1 MVVRW
6 HRRVWWL
13 RSPWLWAAGA
23 ALILLAALLGSLNA
37 RLRPVL
43 LEVALSKTSNCIT
56 AAIDG
61 AVAEQALEYGD
72 LVTLERGENGDILA
86 LTSNMARANLLRAEL
101 LEAALTALEDLES
114 EDIQIPWGVI
124 SGWDILSVLGSGV
137 TVRVVYTG
145 TASAEFENT
154 FTEAGINQ
162 TRHQIFFALEA
173 DVLILLPGRQVH
185 STVTTQVCVA
195 ETVLV
200 GEVPDTF
207 LSLEN

>member
-6 HRRVWWL
+6 HRRIWWFE
-13 RSPWLWAAGA
+13 SPWAWAAGITLA
-23 ALILLAALLGSLNA
+23 LLAALFCSLNA
-37 RLRPVL
+37 RLGPVL
-43 LEVALSKTSNCIT
+43 LEVAQSRTSNCVT

-61 AVAEQALEYGD
+61 AVAEQALDYGD
-72 LVTLERGENGDILA
+72 LVTLERSEDGNIVA
-86 LTSNMARANLLRAEL
+86 LTSNMAQANLLRAQL

-145 TASAEFENT
+145 TASGEFDNA

-162 TRHQIFFALEA
+162 TRHQIFFVLEA
-173 DVLILLPGRQVH
+173 DVLILLPGRQLR
-185 STVTTQVCVA
+185 TAVTTKVCVA
-195 ETVLV
+195 ETILV
-200 GEVPDTF
+200 GKVPDTY
-207 LSLEN
+207 LNLE